1 MRCSLLL
8 SLALVTARV
17 QSSERSSCKAEG
29 MQLSAVVI
37 GGTGATGSQLV
48 KQLLASD
55 KWGKVTA
62 IGRRP
67 VEGEADKLIQV
78 TADFDNL
85 EETKRHWTGHDVVFN
100 CLGTTRKAAGGPRGF
115 VKVEVTYSEN
125 AARMAK
131 EAGIKHFSVVSAQ
144 GANANVWAIDAI
156 HPLLYMKS
164 LGQKEQ
170 AALQQTFERTTIF
183 RPGMLERH
191 KGDRWHEDLAVKLI
205 PSLSVI
211 KLAQAMIIDAEAAA
225 TEPVTYYDTSSVLKM
240 TADIEPPAAG
250 L

>member
-1 MRCSLLL
+1 M
-8 SLALVTARV
+8 
-17 QSSERSSCKAEG
+17 AED
-29 MQLSAVVI
+29 QLSAIVI

-48 KQLLASD
+48 KQLLASE

-67 VEGEADKLIQV
+67 VEGEAEKLVQV
-78 TADFDNL
+78 TADFEKL
-85 EETKRHWTGHDVVFN
+85 EETKSQWAGHDVVFN
-100 CLGTTRKAAGGPRGF
+100 CLGTTRRQAGGPRGF
-115 VKVEVTYSEN
+115 VKIEVTYSEN

-144 GANANVWAIDAI
+144 GANANVWAIDLI
-156 HPLLYMKS
+156 HPLLYMKT

-170 AALQQTFERTTIF
+170 VALQQNFERTTIF

-191 KGDRWHEDLAVKLI
+191 KGDRWHEDLAVKVI

-211 KLAQAMIIDAEAAA
+211 KLAQAMILDAESAARL
-225 TEPVTYYDTSSVLKM
+225 PVVYYDTAAVLKM
-240 TADIEPPAAG
+240 TEAAG
-250 L
+250 PPTSEL